1 MVPETHYTQSDGLSI
16 AYQVIGDGTVDI
28 VLVPGWLSNVEV
40 FWEEPIVARFLR
52 DLASFARLILF
63 DKRGTGLSDRLVEVA
78 TLEQR
83 LDDVRAVHHA
93 RCWRSGFHL
102 GSRDRDDAPSRAGE
116 TRRAD
121 QGTQTARLRLPGFA
135 GIHRTRART
144 GPGGAERSRSGWSE
158 GQGCVA
164 GAVSRTQKRKVQGGS
179 E

>member
-16 AYQVIGDGTVDI
+16 AYQVIGDGTVDM
-28 VLVPGWLSNVEV
+28 VVPGWLSNVEV

-52 DLASFARLILF
+52 EPASFARLILF

-83 LDDVRAVHHA
+83 MDDVRAVHHT

-102 GSRDRDDAPSRAGE
+102 GSRDRDDATSRTGE

-135 GIHRTRART
+135 GTHRTRARLVL
-144 GPGGAERSRSGWSE
+144 AVQSE
-158 GQGCVA
+158 VDPDGVKDKA
-164 GAVSRTQKRKVQGGS
+164 A
-179 E
+179 